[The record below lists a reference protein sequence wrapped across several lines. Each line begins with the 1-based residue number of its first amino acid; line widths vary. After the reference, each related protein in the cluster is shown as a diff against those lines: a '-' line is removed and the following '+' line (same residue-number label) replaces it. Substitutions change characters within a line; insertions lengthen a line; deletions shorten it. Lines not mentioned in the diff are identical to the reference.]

1 MTDETDSSRPSRHS
15 VVSLHGVLAIL
26 TLLGA
31 YVTALHFL
39 DYSIGVILESLAGGA
54 FALGVAG
61 TAMLIG
67 ALLGPQDGNGE
78 QSTYIAAVKA
88 TVAAILFL
96 LGTICGFY
104 LLFFGTFWM
113 TWLMVWE
120 CFYFSRWNLEDP
132 AAQVVTD
139 CIAVGTATVWAA
151 LILCSLRKWRLRAY
165 LAAGSLGALLGVA
178 SGGALYAVSL
188 VNMILPS

>member
-1 MTDETDSSRPSRHS
+1 MTDEINCSRSSRRR
-15 VVSLHGVLAIL
+15 VVSLHGVLAIV

-39 DYSIGVILESLAGGA
+39 DYSIGVILASLAGGA

-67 ALLGPQDGNGE
+67 ALLGPREGNGE
-78 QSTYIAAVKA
+78 QSTYVAAVRA

-104 LLFFGTFWM
+104 VLFFGTFWL
-113 TWLMVWE
+113 TWLMV
-120 CFYFSRWNLEDP
+120 CACLYFSGWNLEDP

-139 CIAVGTATVWAA
+139 CIAVGTATAWAA
-151 LILCSLRKWRLRAY
+151 LILCRLRKWKLRTY
-165 LAAGSLGALLGVA
+165 LVAGSLGALLGVA
-178 SGGALYAVSL
+178 SGGAIYAVSL